1 MSSSYIYRIYT
12 TEDNYITLP
21 SEIGYVRLRLRGHPL
36 TKQNSADVYIVLKY
50 KIDLEDHVINF
61 NEIPES
67 FQQDLLDEF
76 LHIQGDEQENGD
88 VLRFN
93 LYEAYLPEHIIKDT
107 FVILV
112 NEEEEEGDEEEKV
125 SSPYSVRWDNFA
137 LSFYNGE
144 EYDGNITNAIK
155 EIVVIRNQSGNRLGG
170 RKRRRRK
177 KSKRKKSKRK
187 KSKRKKSTRR
197 KSKKKRRKKKRK

>member
-112 NEEEEEGDEEEKV
+112 NEEEEKV
-125 SSPYSVRWDNFA
+125 PSPYSVRWDNFA

-170 RKRRRRK
+170 RKRR
-177 KSKRKKSKRK
+177 KSKRRKSK
-187 KSKRKKSTRR
+187 RR
-197 KSKKKRRKKKRK
+197 KSKKRKSKKRKSKKRKTKKNKRKKKRK

>member
-21 SEIGYVRLRLRGHPL
+21 SEIGYVRLRLRGHPVG
-36 TKQNSADVYIVLKY
+36 KHNSADVYIVLKY
-50 KIDLEDHVINF
+50 EIDLEDDVINF

-93 LYEAYLPEHIIKDT
+93 LYEAYLPEHIIKET
-107 FVILV
+107 FDMLV
-112 NEEEEEGDEEEKV
+112 YQEEQ
-125 SSPYSVRWDNFA
+125 SPYSVRWNNFA
-137 LSFYNGE
+137 LSFFNGE
-144 EYDGNITNAIK
+144 EFDENIANAIK
-155 EIVVIRNQSGNRLGG
+155 EIVVVSTQTGNGLGI
-170 RKRRRRK
+170 RKRRKRK
-177 KSKRKKSKRK
+177 STKRKSKRKKSKRR
-187 KSKRKKSTRR
+187 KSKRRKTR
-197 KSKKKRRKKKRK
+197 KNKRKKKRK